1 MYKIKVR
8 NNETGKIWWEYGFSK
23 WMMKRLHFL
32 FNDTDS
38 DFYHTYDVLE
48 IVAIVFS
55 FNTFKK
61 CLTNHATMLREL

>member
-8 NNETGKIWWEYGFSK
+8 NNETGQIWWEYGFSR
-23 WMMKRLHFL
+23 WMMKRIHFL

-55 FNTFKK
+55 FKTFKK
-61 CLTNHATMLREL
+61 CLTNHTTMI